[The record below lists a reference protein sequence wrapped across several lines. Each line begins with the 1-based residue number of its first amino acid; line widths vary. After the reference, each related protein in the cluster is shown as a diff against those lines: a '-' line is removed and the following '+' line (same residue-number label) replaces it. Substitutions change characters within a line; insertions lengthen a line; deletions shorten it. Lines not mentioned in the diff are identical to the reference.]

1 MADRRTS
8 PNLRRRVSVIAAT
21 RPETRT
27 PLPHEWLTPAYL
39 YGTRVAE
46 EGEWD
51 IQPDWVAPNAGL
63 STGVLPATRM
73 RLAGPVPG
81 DGADTGDVLFM
92 YGPGGA
98 FVQWTI
104 VSIAISISRNFF
116 QLTLADGVA
125 SGPAFQVVGITL
137 GFSGIQRVTFGP
149 DVTRNMWA
157 DISERDSL
165 VVELD
170 IGSTAQD
177 RVDQQADILIR
188 YQSDFALVRTV
199 TDDLGR
205 VWEIASAQALDGRRY
220 LTCAG
225 EREVL
230 TSA

>member
-27 PLPHEWLTPAYL
+27 PLPHEWLTPTYL

-63 STGVLPATRM
+63 STGVLPATSM

-137 GFSGIQRVTFGP
+137 GFSGVERVTFGP
-149 DVTRNMWA
+149 DVTRNVWA
-157 DISERDSL
+157 EISEQGSL

-170 IGSTAQD
+170 LGSTPTD
-177 RVDQQADILIR
+177 RLNERVDVTMR
-188 YQSDFALVRTV
+188 YQSDIAIVRQI

-205 VWEIASAQALDGRRY
+205 VWQIESTQALGNRRY
-220 LTCAG
+220 VVCSG

-230 TSA
+230 SA